1 MIQKEALVEKRAA
14 TAHAIEEFG
23 GEAPVQAKKR
33 YRTKGT
39 AWDFPGSIT
48 NCERFW
54 GAYAPHALCNKA

>member
-1 MIQKEALVEKRAA
+1 MGAWRHTGEGYDPEGSL
-14 TAHAIEEFG
+14 G

-33 YRTKGT
+33 YHTKDT